1 MALEGGDAMKK
12 RMDGRKP
19 SRTKANN
26 NQLAFNAHKPFEYVT
41 DAHKPVDQ
49 EFEFIQAADR
59 IKRRGYV
66 IYLDDTGRE
75 IVRYRARR
83 W

>member
-1 MALEGGDAMKK
+1 MKK
-12 RMDGRKP
+12 RKDGCQP
-19 SRTKANN
+19 SRIKANDE
-26 NQLAFNAHKPFEYVT
+26 QLAFDAHKPFEYVT

-59 IKRRGYV
+59 IKRRGYNV
-66 IYLDDTGRE
+66 CLDDAGRE
-75 IVRYRARR
+75 IVRYRARS